1 MIPSRW
7 LFFAFVIITW
17 SCQVTKP
24 AIITPQRTLKSIQLD
39 SLAVEDLSEDMS
51 RLSTQVDEIFL
62 LAFWHNDSLIHAFRQ
77 SPMLEFSKANPVHP
91 LSMPFTAT
99 SSNDRLSCF
108 LIELDEE
115 QLSGQVGELC
125 SQALFAPNF
134 PQQFNQERLD
144 SLIGDDDL
152 LGMQSIRPSAIEA
165 PQRLTFR
172 GRQLFDPFVYR
183 LYWSV
188 AKE

>member
-1 MIPSRW
+1 MK
-7 LFFAFVIITW
+7 T
-17 SCQVTKP
+17 T
-24 AIITPQRTLKSIQLD
+24 TQRTLKSIQLD
-39 SLAVEDLSEDMS
+39 SLVVEDLSEDMS

-77 SPMLEFSKANPVHP
+77 SPMLEFSKVNPLHS
-91 LSMPFTAT
+91 LNMPFTTT
-99 SSNDRLSCF
+99 SGDDRLSCF

-125 SQALFAPNF
+125 AQALFAPNF

-152 LGMQSIRPSAIEA
+152 LGMQSIRPAAIAA

-172 GRQLFDPFVYR
+172 GRQLFDPFVYY
-183 LYWSV
+183 LYWNLDT
-188 AKE
+188 E